1 MGRQFKQNMAEY
13 IHKKPGD
20 EVMGLA
26 WSYVLLDEGHISMN
40 GRELIYEICEA
51 TVGGP
56 CTGGGTLRFIYVPG
70 FIREWKKYGEG
81 GGNPVS
87 LVEPVCGEPER
98 SRVRDAL
105 SAIHP
110 SLQVCF

>member
-1 MGRQFKQNMAEY
+1 MAEY

-20 EVMGLA
+20 EVQALA
-26 WSYVLLDEGHISMN
+26 WSYIMLDEGRISVN
-40 GRELIYEICEA
+40 GRELLYELCEA
-51 TVGGP
+51 MVGSP
-56 CTGGGTLRFIYVPG
+56 CIGVGTIKFIYVPG
-70 FIREWKKYGEG
+70 FIQEWKKYGERD
-81 GGNPVS
+81 GNPVS
-87 LVEPVCGEPER
+87 IVEPVNGEPER